1 VPSARKIK
9 KVARAPR
16 FSLLHR
22 NFVISSSRYLRILV
36 KRGGLM
42 SWITLV
48 AVLVAWSL
56 IGLGVAYL
64 FGRFIHGAELAGDAS
79 DLAPPVLSYLR
90 RVKRGIKAL
99 SRAANQTK
107 TRREATGGRRPH

>member
-1 VPSARKIK
+1 
-9 KVARAPR
+9 
-16 FSLLHR
+16 
-22 NFVISSSRYLRILV
+22 
-36 KRGGLM
+36 M

-64 FGRFIHGAELAGDAS
+64 FGRFIHGAEFSGDAG

-90 RVKRGIKAL
+90 REKRAGKTS
-99 SRAANQTK
+99 SRATIQTK
-107 TRREATGGRRPH
+107 TRRDAVGGRRAH